1 MNEKELDKMLKQEIQ
16 KDKQIPEKINQL
28 FYNFEK
34 GEVMKKEE
42 NKKSKNNLIKFISI
56 AACLL
61 VVLVVSGSTYAHV
74 NGKENWLSPLLKNL
88 GINSKYEE
96 HATNINEEVKNNN
109 VNVKM
114 LDAAI
119 DDSTLI
125 VGYQINIENI
135 NMDNWI
141 EIQGEYK
148 INDINISPINKTIDK
163 EEDNSFII
171 YQVFDM
177 NEIDLKNSKEA
188 KFESKMSG
196 IIEYAEYEDINSA
209 DKEYINTYNGNWAF
223 NKTLPINNVEENK
236 EYEFKENNTF
246 KTNEIEVTVD
256 GYIKSS
262 YTNILKISTNKSN
275 YKGDEFEYYYKI
287 LNYNNKELARG
298 KETREYD
305 YRKYVDRLVISSIP
319 KDNKIT
325 IEMYMRKN
333 NNEFQKVGSAT
344 VDCSKAKE
352 KVKLPDN
359 YTKYDGEK
367 YSFYYNKSWKKPSII
382 TSEKAGPY
390 SKYLGALEVEIPSTT
405 NSKETSSIS
414 ILKTNKKYN
423 SLDKYVKN
431 MKKEYAEEDSG
442 ISEFKSENNCKIG
455 SLEGKKLVYEIS
467 DGETVY
473 VTYIY
478 VVEKDGNIYEIDFNG
493 SEKECNNLKEEIEL
507 FIQSFEI
514 K

>member
-28 FYNFEK
+28 FYNFEM

-42 NKKSKNNLIKFISI
+42 NKKSKNNLVKFISI

-61 VVLVVSGSTYAHV
+61 VVLVVGESTYAHV

-119 DDSTLI
+119 DDSILI

-163 EEDNSFII
+163 EEDNCFII
-171 YQVFDM
+171 YQIFDM
-177 NEIDLKNSKEA
+177 NEIDLKNLKEA
-188 KFESKMSG
+188 KFESKMSE

-209 DKEYINTYNGNWAF
+209 DKEYIKTYDGNWTF

-246 KTNEIEVTVD
+246 KTNNIEVTVD

-275 YKGDEFEYYYKI
+275 YKGDEFEYYYRI
-287 LNYNNKELARG
+287 L
-298 KETREYD
+298 
-305 YRKYVDRLVISSIP
+305 
-319 KDNKIT
+319 
-325 IEMYMRKN
+325 
-333 NNEFQKVGSAT
+333 
-344 VDCSKAKE
+344 
-352 KVKLPDN
+352 
-359 YTKYDGEK
+359 
-367 YSFYYNKSWKKPSII
+367 KSW
-382 TSEKAGPY
+382 
-390 SKYLGALEVEIPSTT
+390 
-405 NSKETSSIS
+405 
-414 ILKTNKKYN
+414 
-423 SLDKYVKN
+423 
-431 MKKEYAEEDSG
+431 
-442 ISEFKSENNCKIG
+442 
-455 SLEGKKLVYEIS
+455 
-467 DGETVY
+467 
-473 VTYIY
+473 
-478 VVEKDGNIYEIDFNG
+478 
-493 SEKECNNLKEEIEL
+493 
-507 FIQSFEI
+507 Q
-514 K
+514 